1 MADDGS
7 ERTARPLWCA
17 PWWPFSIV
25 AAVSIVLLIPVHL
38 AFSGDRARASA
49 KSTPESASG
58 VVVACIVSRV
68 DPGYC
73 ERRVRDLIT
82 RTSLTPEQRS
92 RAESLA
98 APITGGVAALAHRND
113 RCVIEAITW
122 PPTPPPCR
130 LERSPLSVDD
140 IRAALQRSGHRDA
153 VVRVARDEDPAPVNS
168 VIYGVHL
175 DVACLLGYVDHEEVR
190 WDIVGQLPG
199 GQCLPT

>member
-7 ERTARPLWCA
+7 EQTARPLW
-17 PWWPFSIV
+17 WPFLSV

-49 KSTPESASG
+49 KSTPEPSPS
-58 VVVACIVSRV
+58 VVAIACVVSRM

-73 ERRVRDLIT
+73 QRKVRDLII
-82 RTSLTPEQRS
+82 RANLTPEQLS

-98 APITGGVAALAHRND
+98 APITGVVVALAHRGD
-113 RCVIEAITW
+113 RCAIAAITW

-130 LERSPLSVDD
+130 LERSPLSVDA
-140 IRAALQRSGHRDA
+140 IRAALERSGHRDA
-153 VVRVARDEDPAPVNS
+153 VVRVSRDEDPAPVNS
-168 VIYGVHL
+168 VIYSVHL
-175 DVACLLGYVDHEEVR
+175 EAACLLGYVDHEEAQ